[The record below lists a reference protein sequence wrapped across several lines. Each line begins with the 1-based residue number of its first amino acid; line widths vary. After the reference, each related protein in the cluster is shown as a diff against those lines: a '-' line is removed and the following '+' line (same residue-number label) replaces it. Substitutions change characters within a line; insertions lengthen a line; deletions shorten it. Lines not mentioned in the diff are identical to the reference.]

1 MDLMMLIVLG
11 ISLQTG
17 QSLGEAVTTHL
28 YGTVQLPC
36 SFPFVQDGVSVLW
49 EKIEDDGRKLVVHK
63 YIEGRDSVEE
73 QDSQYRG
80 RTELSKEFSMRRLD
94 LKLSDVTFSDEGTY
108 YCRAAHEKGHG
119 DTMVKLS
126 IDRLDAGDPTVTL
139 LHIDGKRRMK
149 CIGIGV
155 YRDPLVKWTNR
166 KNEDLSSYGTSSIT
180 TLSDGR
186 QVVESVLNYD
196 ADIDEHYLCH
206 ITEGKVRRSARAV
219 ISDGEK
225 TVTYDEL

>member
-1 MDLMMLIVLG
+1 MRLMMLTSLLIVLL
-11 ISLQTG
+11 IG

-36 SFPFVQDGVSVLW
+36 SFPFVQDRVTVVW
-49 EKIEDDGRKLVVHK
+49 EKIGDDGRKLVVHK

-80 RTELSKEFSMRRLD
+80 RTELSKEFSKRRLD
-94 LKLSDVTFSDEGTY
+94 LTLRDVTFSDEGTY

-119 DTMVKLS
+119 DTMVTLS
-126 IDRLDAGDPTVTL
+126 IDRLDADDPKVIL
-139 LHIDGKRRMK
+139 LHIDGKRRLK

-166 KNEDLSSYGTSSIT
+166 KKEDLSSYGTSNIT

-186 QVVESVLNYD
+186 QMVESVLNYD
-196 ADIDEHYLCH
+196 ADIDEHYFCH
-206 ITEGKVRRSARAV
+206 ITEGRLRRSARAV
-219 ISDGEK
+219 ISDGENV
-225 TVTYDEL
+225 VTYDEL